1 MEKILKAEQ
10 TAQQKTIDKASNST
24 IDQIILG
31 HMSQKI
37 MVDKFSKE
45 ALQYIVF
52 SSPNFE
58 DNDWVSKIKLT
69 EIIDKLGEKKESN
82 YVLKKRMK
90 GNRDENKR
98 PQDGK
103 ALKLIR
109 EDKIVS
115 VSIYILSSQEKEEK
129 YRHSHTHLIDKNV
142 FEAYVLAMQNDTS
155 VAKKEAIQRSIENS
169 SLQLD

>member
-1 MEKILKAEQ
+1 MGKNIKVE
-10 TAQQKTIDKASNST
+10 QKTTDKAINSK
-24 IDQIILG
+24 IDQIILS
-31 HMSQKI
+31 HMLQKI
-37 MVDKFSKE
+37 MVDKSDKK
-45 ALQYIVF
+45 ALEYIVF
-52 SSPNFE
+52 SSPHFK
-58 DNDWVSKIKLT
+58 DNDWISKEKLS
-69 EIIDKLGEKKESN
+69 EIIAGLGDKKMVSYE
-82 YVLKKRMK
+82 LKKRIK

-142 FEAYVLAMQNDTS
+142 FEAYVLAMQNDKS
-155 VAKKEAIQRSIENS
+155 VLKKEASQRSIDNF

>member
-1 MEKILKAEQ
+1 MDKTIKAEQ
-10 TAQQKTIDKASNST
+10 IVQQKTTDKVINSNL
-24 IDQIILG
+24 DPIILS
-31 HMSQKI
+31 HMSLKI

-45 ALQYIVF
+45 ALEYTVF
-52 SSPNFE
+52 STPNFE
-58 DNDWVSKIKLT
+58 DNTWVSKPKFSDV
-69 EIIDKLGEKKESN
+69 IDKLGEKKVVN

-115 VSIYILSSQEKEEK
+115 VSIYVLSSQEKDDK
-129 YRHSHTHLIDKNV
+129 YRHSHTYLIDKNV
-142 FEAYVLAMQNDTS
+142 FEAYVLVMQNDTS
-155 VAKKEAIQRSIENS
+155 VAKKEAAQRSIENS